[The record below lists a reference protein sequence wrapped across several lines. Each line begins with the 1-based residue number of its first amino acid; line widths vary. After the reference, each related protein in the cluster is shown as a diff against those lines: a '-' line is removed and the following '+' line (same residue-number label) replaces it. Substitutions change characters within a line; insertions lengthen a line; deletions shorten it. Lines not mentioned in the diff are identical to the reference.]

1 MIMRKKEAQF
11 KPKAAAY
18 EGQGEAAPITED
30 ELKEAA
36 IQKQDELQKQ
46 DKKSSVVT
54 KISAVWTIIFTLYAI
69 VTTGIFI
76 GRGWVSHVASIVLAS
91 ILGVYVCI
99 FIVLVVFTFK
109 DAKGGTKQVKLY
121 RKTLKIFKAIANVV
135 LLSLSAV
142 SMVGM
147 SFEGIDQVAKLI
159 FFIAT
164 FVVAVIQ
171 LGLKVTLFVMKLIR
185 MKIAKAFK
193 VEFYQFVDGRKKRK
207 SIAMKYKESK
217 YKNK

>member
-1 MIMRKKEAQF
+1 MRKKEAQF
-11 KPKAAAY
+11 KPKTAEY
-18 EGQGEAAPITED
+18 EGQGEAVPITED
-30 ELKEAA
+30 GLKEAA
-36 IQKQDELQKQ
+36 LQKQDELQKQ

-54 KISAVWTIIFTLYAI
+54 KISAVWTIISTLYAI
-69 VTTGIFI
+69 ATTGIFI
-76 GRGWVSHVASIVLAS
+76 GRGWVSHVASIVLAC
-91 ILGVYVCI
+91 ILGVYVCV

-135 LLSLSAV
+135 LLSLAAV

-147 SFEGIDQVAKLI
+147 SFKGIDQVAKLI

-171 LGLKVTLFVMKLIR
+171 LGLKVTLFAMKLIR
-185 MKIAKAFK
+185 MRIAKAFK
-193 VEFYQFVDGRKKRK
+193 VEFYKFVDGRKKRK
-207 SIAMKYKESK
+207 SVAMKYKESR
-217 YKNK
+217 YKQK